1 MTAPVEARAG
11 ETARRRQVRAAMFG
25 LFYYETG
32 LARHLID
39 GLRRLPGV
47 TGQGITD
54 PAAMNRRG
62 PTVSFTH
69 ERVRPAELSR
79 ALAEDGIF
87 VWDGHNYA
95 VEVVRRLGLL
105 DSGGVLRVGLAHYN
119 TEEEVERLLQVL
131 RRVLQAR

>member
-25 LFYYETG
+25 LFDYETG

-47 TGQGITD
+47 TVQALTD

-62 PTVSFTH
+62 PPRSFPH
-69 ERVRPAELSR
+69 SRGPPVELSP
-79 ALAEDGIF
+79 ALAAG
-87 VWDGHNYA
+87 GHLAWARPNPPR
-95 VEVVRRLGLL
+95 EVVGR
-105 DSGGVLRVGLAHYN
+105 S
-119 TEEEVERLLQVL
+119 
-131 RRVLQAR
+131 